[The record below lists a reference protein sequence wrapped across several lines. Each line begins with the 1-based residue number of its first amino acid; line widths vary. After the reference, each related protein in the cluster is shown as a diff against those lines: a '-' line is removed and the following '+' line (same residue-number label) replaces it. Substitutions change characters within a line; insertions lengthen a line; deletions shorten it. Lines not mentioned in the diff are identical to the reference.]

1 MGERGIDRGCV
12 AGLLVLGALLKFTG
26 LGAHGL
32 SGDEPFT
39 VYWAQ
44 RPLGE
49 LFAMLRTE
57 NNPPL
62 YFLLMH
68 AWSTCVPLDEAWLR
82 VPSALFSVLT
92 VWPLYL
98 LARRGGRTTAV
109 TAGLLFTLSQHHYA
123 FAHEVRAYALL
134 VLACVWSTWLLVRAA
149 EPGRRPS
156 AWAWLAV
163 AELLLTWTHFFGWLM
178 VGLQVLFVVLVPGLR
193 PARRA
198 LGRAVALTALTH
210 VPYAAVL
217 FGRASSSIVH
227 GTWLEAPGWEEPYN
241 MLMRWSNAPVVA
253 VCFLAVVVLALMR
266 RPAGPTGPG
275 PMRMALLWCG
285 VPLVGMFLVSF
296 AVPVYLDRYLLFA
309 SIGWYLL
316 VAQAVAGLLPQA
328 KGRRLLAGAA
338 VAGMAASFAP
348 WRPPSTDPGGVVRQV
363 EAWRRGRTAVIVQ
376 PGWYGITYAWY
387 LDRRLFRERTPI
399 DQLLRARD
407 VFPLASPDQLQPD
420 PAWDTVV
427 LVDAWAGLTDP
438 EGRTERTVRSRWS
451 FVDEVEADRKVRLL
465 RFHR

>member
-1 MGERGIDRGCV
+1 MDRWCV
-12 AGLLVLGALLKFTG
+12 AGLLVLGAFLKFAG

-32 SGDEPFT
+32 TGDEPFT

-44 RPLGE
+44 RPLNE

-68 AWSTCVPLDEAWLR
+68 AWSACVPLDEAWLR

-98 LARRGGRTTAV
+98 LARRSGRMAAV

-134 VLACVWSTWLLVRAA
+134 ALACAWSTWLLVRAA
-149 EPGRRPS
+149 EPGRRAS
-156 AWAWLAV
+156 AWSWLTM

-178 VGLQVLFVVLVPGLR
+178 VGLQALFVLLVPELR

-198 LGRAVALTALTH
+198 LVRAVALAASTH

-253 VCFLAVVVLALMR
+253 VCFLAVVVLALVR
-266 RPAGPTGPG
+266 RPGGPADAGR
-275 PMRMALLWCG
+275 MWMALLWCG

-296 AVPVYLDRYLLFA
+296 AVPMYLDRYLLFA
-309 SIGWYLL
+309 SLGWYLL
-316 VAQAVAGLLPQA
+316 VAQAVTGLLPQA
-328 KGRRLLAGAA
+328 TGRRLLAGAA
-338 VAGMAASFAP
+338 VAGMTASFAP
-348 WRPPSTDPGGVVRQV
+348 WRSPPTDPGGVARQV

-387 LDRRLFRERTPI
+387 LDRRLFREQAPI
-399 DQLLRARD
+399 DALLRARD
-407 VFPLASPDQLQPD
+407 VFPLASPDQFRPD
-420 PAWDTVV
+420 PAWDTVI

-438 EGRTERTVRSRWS
+438 EGRTEQAVRARWS
-451 FVDEVEADRKVRLL
+451 FVDAVEADRKVRVS
-465 RFHR
+465 RFHQ